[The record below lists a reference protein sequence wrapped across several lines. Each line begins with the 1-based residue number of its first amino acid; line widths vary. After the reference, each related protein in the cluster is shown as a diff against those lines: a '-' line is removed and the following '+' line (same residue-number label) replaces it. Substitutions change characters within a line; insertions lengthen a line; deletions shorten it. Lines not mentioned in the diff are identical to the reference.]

1 MNNVARLTHNQG
13 QDSITCRFCGNA
25 DFPYHVHDFYDF
37 QIVLSGSGKHIV
49 NNSTYELKRGHTFL
63 MRLTDCHQKI
73 ASDDFAFIV
82 IQVHP
87 GDMPREILERLD
99 RIKGD
104 PVTYLD
110 EETINRMICLSE
122 LLKKACDGEYPD
134 GERMKRNLIEV
145 IFSIFLNELDF
156 ELIPDRYDKRM
167 AEIMIFINENFA
179 SPLTTK
185 EVAERFYMNMSYFCE
200 YFKKKTGKTFTE
212 YLRNVRLDRAA
223 RLVTNTNKSIGEISA
238 DSGFGSVSQFLRCF
252 KEKFNCTPGDMRR
265 LGK

>member
-37 QIVLSGSGKHIV
+37 QIVLSGSGDHIV

-87 GDMPREILERLD
+87 GDMPKEILKRLD

-110 EETINRMICLSE
+110 EETTSRMICLSE
-122 LLKKACDGEYPD
+122 ILKKACDGEYPD
-134 GERMKRNLIEV
+134 SERMKKNLIEV
-145 IFSIFLNELDF
+145 IFSIFLKNLDSVTFSPKTNE
-156 ELIPDRYDKRM
+156 RM
-167 AEIMIFINENFA
+167 SEIMIYINENFA
-179 SPLTTK
+179 SRLTVSD
-185 EVAERFYMNMSYFCE
+185 VAEKFYMNVSYFCE
-200 YFKKKTGKTFTE
+200 YFKKHTGRTFTD
-212 YLRNVRLDRAA
+212 YLATVRLDRAA
-223 RLVTNTNKSIGEISA
+223 RLVSHTDKSIAEIA
-238 DSGFGSVSQFLRCF
+238 TESGFGSITQFLRSF
-252 KEKFNCTPGDMRR
+252 KKKFGCAPSEFR
-265 LGK
+265 KKH

>member
-13 QDSITCRFCGNA
+13 QDAITCRFCGNA

-37 QIVLSGSGKHIV
+37 QIVLSGSGEHIV

-87 GDMPREILERLD
+87 GDMPKEILKRLD

-110 EETINRMICLSE
+110 EETTSRMICLSE
-122 LLKKACDGEYPD
+122 ILKKACDGEYPD
-134 GERMKRNLIEV
+134 SEQMKKNLIEV
-145 IFSIFLNELDF
+145 IFSIFLKNLDSVTFSPKTNE
-156 ELIPDRYDKRM
+156 RM
-167 AEIMIFINENFA
+167 SEIMIYINENFT
-179 SPLTTK
+179 SRLTVSD
-185 EVAERFYMNMSYFCE
+185 VAEKFYMNVSYFCE
-200 YFKKKTGKTFTE
+200 YFKKHTGRTFTD
-212 YLRNVRLDRAA
+212 YLATVRLDRAA
-223 RLVTNTNKSIGEISA
+223 RLVSHTDKSIAEIA
-238 DSGFGSVSQFLRCF
+238 AESGFGSVAQFLRSF
-252 KEKFNCTPGDMRR
+252 KKKFGCTPSEFR
-265 LGK
+265 KKH

>member
-37 QIVLSGSGKHIV
+37 QIVLSGGGEHIV
-49 NNSTYELKRGHTFL
+49 NASTYELRRGHTFL
-63 MRLTDCHQKI
+63 MRLTDCHQKLFTG
-73 ASDDFAFIV
+73 DFTYIV

-87 GDMPREILERLD
+87 GDMPKEILKRLD

-110 EETINRMICLSE
+110 EETTNRMICLSE

-134 GERMKRNLIEV
+134 SERMKRNLIEV

-156 ELIPDRYDKRM
+156 ELIPEKYDKRM
-167 AEIMIFINENFA
+167 AEIMIYINENFA
-179 SPLTTK
+179 SHLTVGD
-185 EVAERFYMNMSYFCE
+185 VAERFF
-200 YFKKKTGKTFTE
+200 
-212 YLRNVRLDRAA
+212 
-223 RLVTNTNKSIGEISA
+223 
-238 DSGFGSVSQFLRCF
+238 
-252 KEKFNCTPGDMRR
+252 
-265 LGK
+265 